1 MAPAPTLWHHP
12 DFLRLWIGQS
22 VSQFGNQ
29 FTGLALQL
37 LAVISLTATPGQM
50 GVLAALGTLPFLL
63 IGLFVGV
70 WVDRHR
76 RRPILIAGDL
86 GRGLIVAGI
95 AGLVILGF
103 VRMEYLYVLGFA
115 TGVLTVFFDVSY
127 QAYLPALVPRDQI
140 VEGNSKLEASNTT
153 AQVAGPVLAGF
164 MVRGLGYAAAM
175 ALDGVSFFFSAGL
188 MARIRK
194 PEAVP
199 ALSERRSVR
208 AEIREGLR
216 VIFRDRR
223 LWSIAGCT
231 GTANLFSGAL
241 FALYV
246 LYAVRNLGL
255 DAVGIGIIGGLGS
268 IGGVLGAVTA
278 NRLAQRIGIGQ
289 AILAGIS
296 VGAASA
302 FGIVFATPEL
312 GFALLTAMAFGGSI
326 GTLWYNINQV
336 SLRQALVPV
345 RLQGR
350 LNASMRF
357 LVWGTL
363 PVGSLLGGALGEVV
377 GLYPAIVLAAVGG
390 LSAIPWVFFSPVRAL
405 VEIPSPA
412 E

>member
-1 MAPAPTLWHHP
+1 M
-12 DFLRLWIGQS
+12 DQS
-22 VSQFGNQ
+22 RRSRKM
-29 FTGLALQL
+29 T
-37 LAVISLTATPGQM
+37 
-50 GVLAALGTLPFLL
+50 
-63 IGLFVGV
+63 
-70 WVDRHR
+70 
-76 RRPILIAGDL
+76 RRPSRISALTDRRSERAGT
-86 GRGLIVAGI
+86 AS
-95 AGLVILGF
+95 GF
-103 VRMEYLYVLGFA
+103 RMRA
-115 TGVLTVFFDVSY
+115 MR
-127 QAYLPALVPRDQI
+127 PAEKKKDTPSRAI
-140 VEGNSKLEASNTT
+140 
-153 AQVAGPVLAGF
+153 
-164 MVRGLGYAAAM
+164 AAAM

-188 MARIRK
+188 MARIRN

-268 IGGVLGAVTA
+268 IGGILGAVTA

-302 FGIVFATPEL
+302 LGIVFATPEL